1 MAFNWLHK
9 ITRPLTPPT
18 WQVVELEKPI
28 PVQREDD
35 AAAIASLKG
44 HPGIDALLNRLRLQQ
59 AVLETKLRT
68 TRYKEL
74 ADVYLDQS
82 GLFGLR
88 VAQLEIA
95 AATQNLDEKHK
106 PRKATFNEIEQF
118 EKIRASIESVR
129 PTNL

>member
-1 MAFNWLHK
+1 MAFNWLRK
-9 ITRPLTPPT
+9 ISRLQTPPT

-28 PVQREDD
+28 PVQHEDD
-35 AAAIASLKG
+35 AVAIASLKG
-44 HPGIDALLNRLRLQQ
+44 HPGIIALLNRLRLQQ

-82 GLFGLR
+82 SLLGLR
-88 VAQLEIA
+88 TTQLEIA
-95 AATQNLDEKHK
+95 AATQNLDEKRK
-106 PRKATFNEIEQF
+106 PRKATFDEIEQF